1 MSTHKKEQIFIV
13 DDQPTNIKVLSDF
26 LIAAGFE
33 VLIAKTGERAIQQLQ
48 KASPVLILLD
58 VVMPGIDGF
67 ETCRRLKASA
77 TTQNIPIIFMTAR
90 SDTLDKVQGLTLG
103 GADYIT
109 KPFQQAEVLARIQN
123 QLSLAKLRAQ
133 LQAQNEQLQQDICD
147 REQLLCEQQQIEEA
161 LRQSEE
167 RLRRFFEATSEAV
180 LMHEQGI
187 ILDANQAAEKLFGY
201 PISELIGMHLEKLT
215 APPSRPLLYERLR
228 SRDTAIIEA
237 EGIKKDGSSFWAEVS
252 AKDIHYRGRNAR
264 VLGIRDVT
272 QTKQADAA
280 RHHSE
285 IGFTLAAEGAS
296 NGIWDWDITTGK
308 AYLSPRWKQL
318 LGYEDDEIPNRI
330 ESWQKILYPED
341 AEYVQT
347 CLHNYLTR
355 QIPTYQIEF
364 RACHKDGTYRW
375 IQACGAALWDE
386 QGNPYRMA
394 GSHTDITAR
403 KQQENAL
410 QLIAQGTGTKVN
422 QAFFRACV
430 CYLAQA
436 LQVHYAMVCTFVD
449 PAHTRVRTLAM
460 WADNDWADDMEYDL
474 TDTPCATLLRGQ
486 MQYYPSNLQQHF
498 PKSKVVVS
506 LNAESFWGLPLIN
519 SVGEMIGHLVVVDVQ
534 PITLSPE
541 KEQIFKIFAARAGAE
556 LERKLAEDSLRQ
568 AKEVAELASRAKS
581 EFLSKMSHELR
592 TPLNVILGYTQEIS
606 HQSKLAPEYQEY
618 LGIINRSGEHLLA
631 LINNVLEMS
640 KIESGQITLHET
652 HFDLHR
658 LLQSLQEML
667 QLNANSKGLQLVFD
681 QAPDLPQWVS
691 TDEGKLRQVL
701 INLLSNAIK
710 FTERGS
716 VTLRTGL
723 GAQEHRGIG
732 AQGGS
737 GSGSPPHPI
746 SPDRPA
752 LLPLHFEVKDTGPGI
767 SPEDM
772 DNLFDAFTQG
782 KRGWQSQEGSGLGLP
797 ISQQFV
803 KLMGGMI
810 AVNSV
815 VGQGT
820 TFRFNIQTKA
830 SQTANHQTPQTTQKI
845 IGLAPEQPTY
855 RILIAEDDTVSRLL
869 LVKIF
874 TSLGFE
880 VQAAVNGQQAVA
892 LWQSWHPHL
901 IWMDMQ
907 MPVMDGYRATQR
919 IRAVVSGEDSAGER
933 RKAKGGRRKTDMAT
947 RECEN
952 GTVGQASHLHEL
964 TTLKPFGHGD
974 ANAPS
979 PIIIALTA
987 SAFAEDKAK
996 MLAIGCDDFVSKPFR
1011 REVLLDKMAQ
1021 YLGVRYLYQ

>member
-33 VLIAKTGERAIQQLQ
+33 VLIAKTGEKAIQQLQ

-103 GADYIT
+103 GVDYIT

-123 QLSLAKLRAQ
+123 QLSLAKLQAQ
-133 LQAQNEQLQQDICD
+133 LQAQNEQLQQDIRD

-161 LRQSEE
+161 LRHSEE

-180 LMHEQGI
+180 LIHDQGI
-187 ILDANQAAEKLFGY
+187 ILDANQAAEQLFGY
-201 PISELIGMHLEKLT
+201 TISELIGMHLEKLT

-228 SRDTAIIEA
+228 SRDTAVIEA
-237 EGIKKDGSSFWAEVS
+237 EGSKKDGSFFEAEVS

-296 NGIWDWDITTGK
+296 NGIWDWDITTGE

-422 QAFFRACV
+422 EEFFRSCV

-436 LQVHYAMVCTFVD
+436 LQVQYAMVCGFVN
-449 PAHTRVRTLAM
+449 PAKTRVRTLAL
-460 WADNDWADDMEYDL
+460 WAGNDWTDDIEYDL
-474 TDTPCATLLRGQ
+474 ADTPCGSLLQGT
-486 MQYYPSNLQQHF
+486 MQYYPDNLQQHF
-498 PKSKVVVS
+498 PKAKIAAN
-506 LNAESFWGLPLIN
+506 LNAKSFWGLPLIN
-519 SVGEMIGHLVVVDVQ
+519 STGEMIGHLAVVDGQ
-534 PITLSPE
+534 PMTHSPE
-541 KEQIFKIFAARAGAE
+541 KEQILKIFAARAGVE
-556 LERKLAEDSLRQ
+556 LERKLAEDGLRR
-568 AKEVAELASRAKS
+568 AKETAELASRAKS

-592 TPLNVILGYTQEIS
+592 TPLNVILGYTQEIA
-606 HQSKLAPEYQEY
+606 HQSGLTPEHQEY

-631 LINNVLEMS
+631 LINDVLEMS

-652 HFDLHR
+652 DFDLHR

-667 QLNANSKGLQLVFD
+667 KLKADSKGLGLVFN
-681 QAPDLPQWVS
+681 QAPDLPQFVC

-701 INLLSNAIK
+701 INLLGNAIK
-710 FTERGS
+710 FTEQGS
-716 VTLRTGL
+716 VTLRVSVK
-723 GAQEHRGIG
+723 GA
-732 AQGGS
+732 
-737 GSGSPPHPI
+737 
-746 SPDRPA
+746 PDA
-752 LLPLHFEVKDTGPGI
+752 SHFTLEFEVEDTGPGI
-767 SPEDM
+767 SSDDM
-772 DNLFDAFTQG
+772 DDLFNAFAQG

-803 KLMGGMI
+803 RLMGGLI
-810 AVNSV
+810 TVSSSAS
-815 VGQGT
+815 QGT
-820 TFRFNIQTKA
+820 IFRFNIQIQV

-855 RILIAEDDTVSRLL
+855 RILIVEDDTVSRLL
-869 LVKIF
+869 LVKVF

-880 VQAAVNGQQAVA
+880 VQTAVNGQQAVDH
-892 LWQSWHPHL
+892 WQSWHPHL

-907 MPVMDGYRATQR
+907 MPVMDGYEATRQ
-919 IRAVVSGEDSAGER
+919 IRAMVSGGDRADER
-933 RKAKGGRRKTDMAT
+933 RKTKGGRRKSDMAT
-947 RECEN
+947 WKYEN
-952 GTVGQASHLHEL
+952 GTVGQASHRHEL
-964 TTLKPFGHGD
+964 LSLKPLGQGY

-987 SAFAEDKAK
+987 SAFAEDKAT